1 MKKEVKKSKK
11 MTIDDLAIMVAK
23 GFNGIESRMVTKE
36 EMNARFR
43 EVDERFDKVDEGL
56 DKIESR
62 LDNIETNDGKRLDKL
77 EDKTRIIYTAFEKQ
91 LKIKLAK

>member
-1 MKKEVKKSKK
+1 MKKVVKKQKK
-11 MTIDDLAIMVAK
+11 ITLDDLAIMVAK
-23 GFNGIESRMVTKE
+23 GFENTATKD
-36 EMNARFR
+36 EMNTRFN
-43 EVDERFDKVDEGL
+43 EVDERFNKVDERL

>member
-23 GFNGIESRMVTKE
+23 GFNGIESRMATKDDVKILE
-36 EMNARFR
+36 ER
-43 EVDERFDKVDEGL
+43 L
-56 DKIESR
+56 DKIDFR
-62 LDNIETNDGKRLDKL
+62 LSKIEVNHERRLDKV
-77 EDKTRIIYTAFEKQ
+77 EDKIQIIYTAFEKQ